1 MHITK
6 KEDYALRALLH
17 LAAYGTDTPV
27 MMKEIADVKHI
38 PQPFLAKIMQE
49 LSDVG
54 LVESHRGVK
63 GGFTL
68 KKDPDD
74 ITFLDVIQA
83 VDGVLTVNFCFDA
96 QNRCEIIED
105 CEMLYVWGGVQ
116 RALTKELRNTSLAS
130 VLKYY
135 QTPFSRHAKRLGQA
149 S

>member
-6 KEDYALRALLH
+6 KEDYALRAMLH
-17 LAAYGTDTPV
+17 LAAFGREEPV
-27 MMKEIADVKHI
+27 MMKDIADAKRI
-38 PQPFLAKIMQE
+38 PQPFLAKILQE

-68 KKDPDD
+68 KRDPED

-96 QNRCEIIED
+96 EDRCEILGD
-105 CEMLYVWGGVQ
+105 CEMLYVWGSVQ
-116 RALTKELRNTSLAS
+116 RALLKELRNTSLAS
-130 VLKYY
+130 VLEYY
-135 QTPFSRHAKRLGQA
+135 QNRFSQRSKKITQV

>member
-6 KEDYALRALLH
+6 KEDYALRAMLH
-17 LAAYGTDTPV
+17 IAAHGIDTPV
-27 MMKEIADVKHI
+27 MMKEIAQAKRI

-68 KKDPDD
+68 KKDPHE

-83 VDGVLTVNFCFDA
+83 VDGVLTVNFCFDPED
-96 QNRCEIIED
+96 RCEIIED

-116 RALTKELRNTSLAS
+116 RVLLKELRNTSLAS
-130 VLKYY
+130 VLEYY
-135 QTPFSRHAKRLGQA
+135 QNRFAHRAKKISA
-149 S
+149 AP